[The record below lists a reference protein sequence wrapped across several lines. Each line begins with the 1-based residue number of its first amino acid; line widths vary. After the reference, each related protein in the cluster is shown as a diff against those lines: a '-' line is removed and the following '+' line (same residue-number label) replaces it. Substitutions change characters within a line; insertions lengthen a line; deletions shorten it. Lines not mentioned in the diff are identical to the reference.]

1 VSSLTINVFLVLS
14 LFFTNEDSIVVSID
28 GGGQI
33 VIPANSTFEVESV
46 EYLVDDKIFILR
58 EPIIFKDGF
67 EDGEQQ

>member
-1 VSSLTINVFLVLS
+1 MSSLTINVILVLS

-33 VIPANSTFEVESV
+33 VIPSNSTFEVESV

>member
-1 VSSLTINVFLVLS
+1 MSGITLNVFLALS
-14 LFFTNEDSIVVSID
+14 LFFANEDSIIVSID

-58 EPIIFKDGF
+58 EPAIFRDGF
-67 EDGEQQ
+67 EDGDQQ